1 MTIAEGVGV
10 AVTKVFVAGAGRGR
24 LAIMKGIIW
33 RRNRGAFT
41 TAAEVKFRLFIF
53 FDAKKTNQK
62 KQRTEI
68 TSCDFRVRGAHPW
81 ALGFDLATFGGIG
94 VRMV

>member
-1 MTIAEGVGV
+1 
-10 AVTKVFVAGAGRGR
+10 
-24 LAIMKGIIW
+24 MKGIIW
-33 RRNRGAFT
+33 RRNRGVFT

-81 ALGFDLATFGGIG
+81 ALGFGHKAFPYGEGGPRSG
-94 VRMV
+94 G